1 MEIKAYIND
10 QIGADLR
17 KGAIARFTYFK
28 GSLSNAVEEAIIQ
41 WLRRNERIA
50 ERLKTLLE
58 KASTDDDVVAIFLFG
73 GYAKKRTDY
82 RDIDIAFL
90 LGDSMNEIS
99 VLARYDDM
107 DGDPRFDISCLNS
120 MGTIIK
126 QEVLENGTILLSKDA
141 NALYDF
147 SERTITEYSDFTRL
161 HELMIH
167 G

>member
-10 QIGADLR
+10 QIGEELR

-50 ERLKTLLE
+50 ERLRALLE
-58 KASTDDDVVAIFLFG
+58 KASTDDDVIAIFLFG
-73 GYAKKRTDY
+73 SYNKKRTDY

-90 LGDSMNEIS
+90 LRDSVNEIS
-99 VLARYDDM
+99 ALARYDDM
-107 DGDPRFDISCLNS
+107 EGDPRFDISCLNS
-120 MGTIIK
+120 MGTMIK
-126 QEVLENGTILLSKDA
+126 QEVLENGTVLLSKDV

-147 SERTITEYSDFTRL
+147 SERTIREHSDFKGL
-161 HELMIH
+161 YELMIH

>member
-1 MEIKAYIND
+1 MKIKAYIND
-10 QIGADLR
+10 QIGANLR

-28 GSLSNAVEEAIIQ
+28 GSLNNAVEEAIIQ

-50 ERLKTLLE
+50 ERLKALLE
-58 KASTDDDVVAIFLFG
+58 KASTDEVVATFLFG

-90 LGDSMNEIS
+90 LRDSMSEIS

-107 DGDPRFDISCLNS
+107 DGGPRFDISCLNS
-120 MGTIIK
+120 MGIMIK
-126 QEVLENGTILLSKDA
+126 QEVLENGTIKLSKDA
-141 NALYDF
+141 NVLYDF
-147 SERTITEYSDFTRL
+147 SDRTIREYSDFTRL
-161 HELMIH
+161 RELMIH

>member
-1 MEIKAYIND
+1 MNIKAHIND

-28 GSLSNAVEEAIIQ
+28 GSLNNAVEDAIIQ

-50 ERLKTLLE
+50 ERLKALLD

-107 DGDPRFDISCLNS
+107 DGDLRFDISCLNS
-120 MGTIIK
+120 MGTMIK

-147 SERTITEYSDFTRL
+147 SERTIGSIPTLRGFTS
-161 HELMIH
+161 
-167 G
+167 

>member
-1 MEIKAYIND
+1 MNIKAHIND

-28 GSLSNAVEEAIIQ
+28 GPLNNAVEEAIIQ
-41 WLRRNERIA
+41 WLRRNERIV
-50 ERLKTLLE
+50 ERLN
-58 KASTDDDVVAIFLFG
+58 
-73 GYAKKRTDY
+73 
-82 RDIDIAFL
+82 FL

-107 DGDPRFDISCLNS
+107 DGNPRFDISCLNS
-120 MGTIIK
+120 MGTMIK
-126 QEVLENGTILLSKDA
+126 QEVLENGTILLSKDV

-147 SERTITEYSDFTRL
+147 SERTIREYSDFTRL

>member
-50 ERLKTLLE
+50 ERLKALLE
-58 KASTDDDVVAIFLFG
+58 KASIDDDVVAIFLFG
-73 GYAKKRTDY
+73 SYAKKRTDY
-82 RDIDIAFL
+82 RDVDLSFL
-90 LGDSMNEIS
+90 LKDPKDETS
-99 VLARYDDM
+99 VLSKYDDLNN
-107 DGDPRFDISCLNS
+107 DPKFDISCLNS
-120 MGTIIK
+120 LGTMLK
-126 QEVLENGTILLSKDA
+126 KEVLEEGIILLSKDK
-141 NALYDF
+141 NSLYDF
-147 SERTITEYSDFTRL
+147 AENTVKECSDFERFY
-161 HELMIH
+161 EMMVY

>member
-41 WLRRNERIA
+41 WLRRNER
-50 ERLKTLLE
+50 LKALLE
-58 KASTDDDVVAIFLFG
+58 KALTDDDVVAIFIFG

-90 LGDSMNEIS
+90 LGDSMNETS

-107 DGDPRFDISCLNS
+107 EGDPKFDISCLNS

-147 SERTITEYSDFTRL
+147 SERTIREYSDFTRL